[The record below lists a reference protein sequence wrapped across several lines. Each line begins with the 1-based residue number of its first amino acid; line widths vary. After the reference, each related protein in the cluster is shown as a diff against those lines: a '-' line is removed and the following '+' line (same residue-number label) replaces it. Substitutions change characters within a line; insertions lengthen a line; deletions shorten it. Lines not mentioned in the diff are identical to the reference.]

1 MPISN
6 WQLEIGNRKLGNAL
20 TEEDDMNDKRRT
32 RTAGAAGFTLVEI
45 LLVVVIIGMLATI
58 AAINVPKF
66 LGQGREGKVK
76 ADLNSISAAVE
87 AYNMVE
93 GKYPGSLQDLTSGND
108 PYLKS
113 LPKDPWGSDYQYNVP
128 SSHPGHRYDVYSNG
142 ENGNQ
147 IGTWNIGEKTGSK
160 GG

>member
-1 MPISN
+1 
-6 WQLEIGNRKLGNAL
+6 
-20 TEEDDMNDKRRT
+20 MNSTRRT
-32 RTAGAAGFTLVEI
+32 HATGTAGFTLVEI

-76 ADLNSISAAVE
+76 ADINSIAAAVE

-93 GKYPGSLQDLTSGND
+93 GKYPASLSSLTEGND
-108 PYLKS
+108 PYLKT
-113 LPKDPWGSDYQYNVP
+113 LPKDPWGNEYQYNVP
-128 SSHPGHRYDVYSNG
+128 SSHAGHRYDIYSSG

-147 IGTWNIGEKTGSK
+147 IGTWNLGEKSGSK
-160 GG
+160 GGG

>member
-1 MPISN
+1 MSN
-6 WQLEIGNRKLGNAL
+6 
-20 TEEDDMNDKRRT
+20 KRRT
-32 RTAGAAGFTLVEI
+32 RGSGQAGFTLVEI

-76 ADLNSISAAVE
+76 ADINSISAAVE

-93 GKYPGSLQDLTSGND
+93 GKYPSSLSALTEGND

-113 LPKDPWGSDYQYNVP
+113 LPKDPWGNEYQYSTP
-128 SSHPGHRYDVYSNG
+128 SSHAGHRFDIYSQG
-142 ENGNQ
+142 EGGRQ
-147 IGTWNIGEKTGSK
+147 IGTWNLDEKPGSKTGS
-160 GG
+160 

>member
-1 MPISN
+1 MKQDN
-6 WQLEIGNRKLGNAL
+6 
-20 TEEDDMNDKRRT
+20 RRT
-32 RTAGAAGFTLVEI
+32 RSAGQAGFTLVEI

-76 ADLNSISAAVE
+76 ADINSIAAAVE

-93 GKYPGSLQDLTSGND
+93 GKYPPSLSTLTEGND

-113 LPKDPWGSDYQYNVP
+113 LPKDPWGNEYQYNSP
-128 SSHPGHRYDVYSNG
+128 SSHAGHRYDIYSNG
-142 ENGNQ
+142 ESGNQ
-147 IGTWNIGEKTGSK
+147 IGTWNLSEKMGAKTGA
-160 GG
+160 GT